1 MKFNGFLLLLLCLA
15 FHLKAQKTVQLRTLW
30 TKPEVQLIFGD
41 YKVYYRIKDI
51 NKAMSF
57 LSETDKEL
65 YGTTSGLDTSKTYVV
80 ELIRGRDMQYL
91 NPLQPL
97 LQNAVGAYL
106 LLSGH
111 ARVTDKKGHIL
122 NRLEVNTGPSTDMNG
137 FFRLPISFHDPKN
150 GKTVFMGVMDNDMYR
165 KDIGFD

>member
-1 MKFNGFLLLLLCLA
+1 LKLSSFLLLLLCLSCS
-15 FHLKAQKTVQLRTLW
+15 LKAQKIVKLRTLW
-30 TKPEVQLIFGD
+30 TKPEVELIFGD

-51 NKAMSF
+51 NKAMAF
-57 LSETDKEL
+57 LSDADKEL
-65 YGTTSGLDTSKTYVV
+65 YGNTSGLDSTKNYVV
-80 ELIRGRDMQYL
+80 ELIRGSDMQYL

-111 ARVTDKKGHIL
+111 ARVIDKKGRDIKV
-122 NRLEVNTGPSTDMNG
+122 LEINTGPSTDMNG

-150 GKTVFMGVMDNDMYR
+150 GKTVFMGVMDNEMYR
-165 KDIGFD
+165 KDIGFN